1 MGANVVFD
9 SIEDNFSIYDIHN
22 ENKNIL
28 DEIMNQFEINDDLLL
43 SVDRFVS
50 SFSSKADLHSFCS
63 VKCNFYFLSKS
74 YMR

>member
-28 DEIMNQFEINDDLLL
+28 DEIMN
-43 SVDRFVS
+43 
-50 SFSSKADLHSFCS
+50 
-63 VKCNFYFLSKS
+63 
-74 YMR
+74 